1 MVESTTRKTVPLTNR
16 EAEII
21 ERARTAGTPENTAL
35 IQLAGIDVVRSEAAT
50 LHALVAFGLT
60 TLGEQIA
67 FHDYGRLA
75 ESHDADDAAYE
86 ATARQRV
93 RDRG

>member
-1 MVESTTRKTVPLTNR
+1 MVGDITRKTVPLTER
-16 EAEII
+16 EAELIA
-21 ERARTAGTPENTAL
+21 RARTAGTPENEAL
-35 IQLAGIDVVRSEAAT
+35 IQLAGLDVVRSEAAT

-75 ESHDADDAAYE
+75 ESRDAEDEAYE
-86 ATARQRV
+86 TTARRRP
-93 RDRG
+93 RDRR